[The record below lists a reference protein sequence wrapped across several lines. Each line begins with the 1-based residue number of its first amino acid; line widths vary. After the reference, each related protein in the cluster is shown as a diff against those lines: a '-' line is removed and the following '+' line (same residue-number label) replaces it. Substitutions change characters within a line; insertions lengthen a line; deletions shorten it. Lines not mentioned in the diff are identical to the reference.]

1 MDVDIG
7 KFEDI
12 SSADSPTCITQLI
25 RALPALTS
33 HHCSRG
39 VHGGFVQRLTEG
51 TYAAHIIEHVALEL
65 QSMIGYHVG
74 FGRTRGTGNV
84 GEYTIVFEHE
94 HETVGLRCAA
104 LALEIVQNA
113 FCGTLTNVSYV
124 LNELRALTKT
134 HHTPPVQQHIF
145 CGITGGTAAERNEFH
160 DILHKQVAEDQH
172 LQRTA
177 TSLTTTTIVGVAP
190 NYILHV
196 GLPYS
201 HSTIAVI
208 LDAIPRDVPTR
219 FQDPERAARLLT
231 VIVDALPQ
239 SGAVACPADAH
250 YIHDIVHES
259 GRALLKFSAA
269 LDSRTRAFRAAQTVI
284 AHLEQEQQIISER
297 RSARSA

>member
-7 KFEDI
+7 KYEDI
-12 SSADSPTCITQLI
+12 SSADIPTCTTQLI
-25 RALPALTS
+25 RALPGLAS

-39 VHGGFVQRLTEG
+39 VHGGFVQRLKEG
-51 TYAAHIIEHVALEL
+51 TYAAHIIEHVAIEL
-65 QSMIGYHVG
+65 QSMIDYHIG

-113 FCGTLTNVSYV
+113 FCGTLTNVNYAI
-124 LNELRALTKT
+124 NELRALTET
-134 HHTPPVQQHIF
+134 HYTPPIQQHIF
-145 CGITGGTAAERNEFH
+145 CGVTGGTAAERNELH
-160 DILHKQVAEDQH
+160 DILYKQLTDDKQ
-172 LQRTA
+172 LQSNVTSPAATA
-177 TSLTTTTIVGVAP
+177 IVGVAP
-190 NYILHV
+190 SYILHA

-208 LDAIPRDVPTR
+208 LDAIPNDVPAR

-231 VIVDALPQ
+231 VVVDALPQ
-239 SGAVACPADAH
+239 SGAVVCPADAH

-259 GRALLKFSAA
+259 GRTLLKFSTA
-269 LDSRTRAFRAAQTVI
+269 LDSQTRAFRATQMIT
-284 AHLEQEQQIISER
+284 AHLKQEHPTSSER